1 MHAQKENIKI
11 CILKLKNPKKI
22 NSDLLNARKFEQR
35 KTATSYHNKKI
46 IK

>member
-22 NSDLLNARKFEQR
+22 NSDLLNARKFEHERQQPHIITR
-35 KTATSYHNKKI
+35 KL
-46 IK
+46 